1 METDTGCGAGVV
13 SACYRSLVDDDA
25 TGPMDLITT
34 ILRFHHILE
43 ARLDRALNGCGLS
56 FAQYE
61 VMEVLVAEPKLHAG
75 ELGRRLHITRQSAH
89 GLLKQLAR
97 AGLIELLPKDG
108 AIRCA
113 WLTPAGRNRLDTC
126 RRALESIERA
136 TAALPSTT
144 ARDLRETLSRFEAA
158 LVPRPRP
165 WWLD

>member
-1 METDTGCGAGVV
+1 
-13 SACYRSLVDDDA
+13 VDDDA
-25 TGPMDLITT
+25 TSPMDLITT

-61 VMEVLVAEPKLHAG
+61 VMEVLLAEPKLHAG
-75 ELGRRLHITRQSAH
+75 ELGRRLHITSQSAH

-113 WLTPAGRNRLDTC
+113 WLTSAGRKRLDTC

-144 ARDLRETLSRFEAA
+144 ALDLRQTLASFEAA

>member
-1 METDTGCGAGVV
+1 
-13 SACYRSLVDDDA
+13 VDDDA
-25 TGPMDLITT
+25 TGPMDVITT

-61 VMEVLVAEPKLHAG
+61 VMEILASEPKLHAG

-89 GLLKQLAR
+89 GLIKQLAR
-97 AGLIELLPKDG
+97 ADLIELLPRDG

-113 WLTPAGRNRLDTC
+113 WLTAAGRKRLDAC
-126 RRALESIERA
+126 RRAFESIERA
-136 TAALPSTT
+136 TAALPSST
-144 ARDLRETLSRFEAA
+144 ARDLRETLASIEAA

-165 WWLD
+165 WLLD

>member
-1 METDTGCGAGVV
+1 M
-13 SACYRSLVDDDA
+13 DDDP
-25 TGPMDLITT
+25 TGPMDLITA

-89 GLLKQLAR
+89 DLLKQLAR
-97 AGLIELLPKDG
+97 AGLIDLLPRDG
-108 AIRCA
+108 GIRCA
-113 WLTPAGRNRLDTC
+113 WLTTAGHRRLDFC
-126 RRALESIERA
+126 RRALGSIERA
-136 TAALPSTT
+136 AAAMPSSTT
-144 ARDLRETLSRFEAA
+144 QELRESLARFEAVV
-158 LVPRPRP
+158 VPRPRP

>member
-1 METDTGCGAGVV
+1 MNVDPGA
-13 SACYRSLVDDDA
+13 
-25 TGPMDLITT
+25 PMDLIAA

-61 VMEVLVAEPKLHAG
+61 VMEVLVAEPKLHTG

-97 AGLIELLPKDG
+97 AGLVELLPRDG
-108 AIRCA
+108 GVRCA
-113 WLTPAGRNRLDTC
+113 WLTTAGEKRLDLC

-136 TAALPSTT
+136 AATLSD
-144 ARDLRETLSRFEAA
+144 AAGHDLREALSNLEAS

-165 WWLD
+165 WWLE